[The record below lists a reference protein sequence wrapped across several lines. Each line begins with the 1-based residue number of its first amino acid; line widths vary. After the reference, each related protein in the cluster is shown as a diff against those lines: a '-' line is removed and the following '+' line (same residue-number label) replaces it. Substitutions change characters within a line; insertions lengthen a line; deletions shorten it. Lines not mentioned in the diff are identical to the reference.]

1 MGKITFQLCK
11 LISFGRKDT
20 NPKQA
25 YRSLSQ
31 IGEYFKSGF
40 SEIDARFESLA
51 GEERVNLLADM
62 LRGEH
67 HLPFSYR
74 DLTRSGQTTR
84 HFIAPNLLDFK
95 NKNYLQINDRLLQ
108 VLSM

>member
-1 MGKITFQLCK
+1 MK
-11 LISFGRKDT
+11 LISFGRKDS

-51 GEERVNLLADM
+51 GEER
-62 LRGEH
+62 GE
-67 HLPFSYR
+67 LVGRY
-74 DLTRSGQTTR
+74 
-84 HFIAPNLLDFK
+84 A
-95 NKNYLQINDRLLQ
+95 
-108 VLSM
+108 

>member
-1 MGKITFQLCK
+1 MK
-11 LISFGRKDT
+11 LISFGRKDS

-51 GEERVNLLADM
+51 GEDRVNLLADM

-74 DLTRSGQTTR
+74 DLTRSGQTTY
-84 HFIAPNLLDFK
+84 FLTFLIIAILTCVDM
-95 NKNYLQINDRLLQ
+95 
-108 VLSM
+108 VSHC